1 MAGIRGR
8 LRSAVIMGAVI
19 GGAAALAS
27 SVYQETAAAR
37 DRRRFAPPGRLVGV
51 DGRMVHV
58 LEAGEGPPTVV
69 ILPAL
74 GSGVLSWERFQ
85 RDLAAGMRVVV
96 YDRAGIG
103 WSDPPSRGWG
113 RGRGRGWG
121 SCDDRAEELR
131 GLLDAA
137 GIEPPYVLLG
147 HSMGGIFARRFAARY
162 PDAVAGMVLVDSSH
176 ENQANRRGVHGWPH
190 GRSDYY
196 KDALKWQ
203 CYVLGVRRLR
213 AGLGLLKEL
222 DEDTACEAVPE
233 HVAAYRASMMSSRE
247 RRVVVSEMLLMSMPS
262 DPPPPLNSLPLTV
275 ITGGEHQTPGWRE
288 MQDELA
294 ALSDDSVHIVAEG
307 AGHHVHHD
315 APEVIIQ
322 AVRDVARRAGLA

>member
-1 MAGIRGR
+1 MAGIRRR
-8 LRSAVIMGAVI
+8 LRSAMITGAVA

-27 SVYQETAAAR
+27 SVYQEAAAAL
-37 DRRRFAPPGRLVGV
+37 DRRRFGPPGRLVSVNG
-51 DGRMVHV
+51 GMVHL
-58 LEAGEGPPTVV
+58 LEAGQGPPTVLIV
-69 ILPAL
+69 PAL

-103 WSDPPSRGWG
+103 WSDPAG
-113 RGRGRGWG
+113 RGRRT
-121 SCDDRAEELR
+121 CDDRAEELC

-137 GIEPPYVLLG
+137 GIEPPYVLLA

-176 ENQANRRGVHGWPH
+176 ENQANRRGVHGWPY

-196 KDALKWQ
+196 RNALTWQ

-213 AGLGLLKEL
+213 AALGLLKEL
-222 DEDTACEAVPE
+222 DDDTASEAVPE
-233 HVAAYRASMMSSRE
+233 HAAAYRAIMLSSRE
-247 RRVVVSEMLLMSMPS
+247 RRAVVSEFLLMSTLS
-262 DPPPPLNSLPLTV
+262 GSPPQLESLPLTV
-275 ITGGEHQTPGWRE
+275 ITAGKHQTPGWRE

-307 AGHHVHHD
+307 AGHYVHHD

-322 AVRDVARRAGLA
+322 AIKDVVRRAGLA